1 MEILYTRNANKAYM
15 ILTELDSLEEGEE
28 ESNFETQMLEKNEL
42 HTLMGYYPVS
52 YNGEI
57 QYWYDIS
64 GLSSLRNYLDREGL
78 SGEILCQLVMDLGL
92 AMKEINNYLL
102 SEGKLFISPETVYIS
117 QREGKIETKLCYC
130 PALERPLWEQMREL
144 FEFFLP
150 LVDHEK
156 KEEMNLCYRLYRI
169 LSEEDISVDRLLEEV
184 SPLKNCGGVSNIEK
198 EAVSFRENYGRP
210 EPEQPG
216 RREAS
221 FGEKNSGWKGKE
233 SAKSQGKEVGQWKEK
248 ESVRKGG
255 GRPASQSRVELLFQI
270 QRIRES
276 IRNKIHGIF
285 GGFRDDRKLLEE
297 DRIFDP
303 EDPSLD
309 QNGTFQKIEVGPAE
323 CYTQG
328 DKRRPDWKGY

>member
-1 MEILYTRNANKAYM
+1 
-15 ILTELDSLEEGEE
+15 
-28 ESNFETQMLEKNEL
+28 
-42 HTLMGYYPVS
+42 
-52 YNGEI
+52 
-57 QYWYDIS
+57 
-64 GLSSLRNYLDREGL
+64 
-78 SGEILCQLVMDLGL
+78 
-92 AMKEINNYLL
+92 
-102 SEGKLFISPETVYIS
+102 
-117 QREGKIETKLCYC
+117 
-130 PALERPLWEQMREL
+130 
-144 FEFFLP
+144 
-150 LVDHEK
+150 
-156 KEEMNLCYRLYRI
+156 MNLCYRLYRI

-221 FGEKNSGWKGKE
+221 FEEKN
-233 SAKSQGKEVGQWKEK
+233 QGKGVGQWKEK
-248 ESVRKGG
+248 ESGRKRGD
-255 GRPASQSRVELLFQI
+255 RPASQSRVELLF

-309 QNGTFQKIEVGPAE
+309 QNGRFQKIEVGPAE

-328 DKRRPDWKGY
+328 DKRRPDWKAY